1 MLSDVKRIISEGHLG
16 VGTYDEFAQACLQ
29 KAATGD
35 EDTVALFVLAKIV
48 QPFSEY
54 YFDQALS
61 EATSAA
67 FRQEILETIDTHEAA
82 GSLAD
87 KNAVLARAI
96 QKSLASADS

>member
-16 VGTYDEFAQACLQ
+16 VGTYDEFTQACLQ
-29 KAATGD
+29 KAATGE
-35 EDTVALFVLAKIV
+35 EDAVALFVLAKIV

-67 FRQEILETIDTHEAA
+67 FRREILETIEAYDSA

-87 KNAVLARAI
+87 KNAVLASAI
-96 QKSLASADS
+96 QKSLATAEG